1 MVTVVFYELDRLVG
15 LLLIE
20 NPFPVL
26 DTLNQNFI
34 DRFDPFT
41 GPNTPRHDRVV
52 VFENIIVCL
61 LIHHEAPPILKLFSS
76 LLAVNIR
83 STG

>member
-15 LLLIE
+15 LLLVE

-41 GPNTPRHDRVV
+41 GPNTPRRDRVV
-52 VFENIIVCL
+52 VFKI
-61 LIHHEAPPILKLFSS
+61 
-76 LLAVNIR
+76 
-83 STG
+83 

>member
-15 LLLIE
+15 LLLVE

-41 GPNTPRHDRVV
+41 GPNTPRRDRVV
-52 VFENIIVCL
+52 VFKNIIMCL
-61 LIHHEAPPILKLFSS
+61 LIHHEVPPILKLFSS
-76 LLAVNIR
+76 LLAANIR

>member
-15 LLLIE
+15 LLLVE

-34 DRFDPFT
+34 DRLDPFT
-41 GPNTPRHDRVV
+41 GPEYVPDA
-52 VFENIIVCL
+52 IASWYSKI
-61 LIHHEAPPILKLFSS
+61 
-76 LLAVNIR
+76 
-83 STG
+83 

>member
-15 LLLIE
+15 LLLVE

-34 DRFDPFT
+34 DRFDPLT
-41 GPNTPRHDRVV
+41 GPNTPRRDRVV
-52 VFENIIVCL
+52 VFKNIIMCL
-61 LIHHEAPPILKLFSS
+61 LIHHEAPPFLKLFSS

>member
-15 LLLIE
+15 LLLVE

-41 GPNTPRHDRVV
+41 GPNTSRR
-52 VFENIIVCL
+52 CL
-61 LIHHEAPPILKLFSS
+61 LYTSPSP
-76 LLAVNIR
+76 R
-83 STG
+83 DRG

>member
-1 MVTVVFYELDRLVG
+1 MVTVVFYELDRFVG
-15 LLLIE
+15 LLLVE

-41 GPNTPRHDRVV
+41 GPNTPRRDRVV
-52 VFENIIVCL
+52 VFKI
-61 LIHHEAPPILKLFSS
+61 
-76 LLAVNIR
+76 
-83 STG
+83 

>member
-15 LLLIE
+15 LLLVE

-41 GPNTPRHDRVV
+41 GPNTPRRDRVV
-52 VFENIIVCL
+52 VFKKYNYVPAYSSRSAANFETFL
-61 LIHHEAPPILKLFSS
+61 LLFW
-76 LLAVNIR
+76 R
-83 STG
+83 